1 MEKGSCLTKYKKCI
15 SILLLSFCAVLVVI
29 CVFELIVNFY
39 PNNQVKITNDGV
51 CVNVKQVKIT
61 NDGVCVN
68 VKLVDRVSLN
78 DNDIDKLSTKIALSG
93 DTSQGELGELVRVA
107 NDCIMF
113 DYTLNGHKY
122 YISTIGNNIKLIN
135 EDTFRQKT
143 TIVSIKNL
151 DGLKSFRDQVNSG
164 DTFSNSTVKLSSN
177 IKLESSNWEPIG
189 KYGWRVTI
197 GECTK
202 AHFDGVFDGN
212 NKTISD
218 LVLKVTS
225 PSDYAYLNR
234 GNSFYVGFFGLLKG
248 TVKNLYFT
256 NVKCDFYNPNDD
268 FNTRKANIIKG
279 FNLNTEDDVFN
290 TGYDVPFSVGCLA
303 GSAVNATISNVKIN
317 NSYIKFIH
325 TNSTDTTMSGI
336 REFYHVGGL
345 TGVSLNS
352 EFNNCDVAVNI
363 STIVQ
368 DLLGTPH
375 LEEGTTFCVGG
386 VSGGSV
392 TMGDIYDT
400 STYSCSTY
408 TNCLFNGK
416 LQCVGRATKVMIGG
430 ISAGELYKEEQ
441 DETFKSCVV
450 RNTSESIYLYIQP
463 NAEMLTKENNNNR
476 MYCYCYVSII
486 STSQYKF
493 CSIPEELNPF
503 PSTSPKGSQ
512 NAKVNEQGGVST
524 ISLNSRLRQ
533 NTLLFSPF
541 NGKSDAKTYGKNV
554 DF

>member
-1 MEKGSCLTKYKKCI
+1 MEKGGSLTKYKKCI
-15 SILLLSFCAVLVVI
+15 SILLLSFCAVLMVI
-29 CVFELIVNFY
+29 CVCELIVNFY
-39 PNNQVKITNDGV
+39 PSN
-51 CVNVKQVKIT
+51 QVKIT

-107 NDCIMF
+107 NDSIMF
-113 DYTLNGHKY
+113 DYTLNGQKY

-143 TIVSIKNL
+143 TIVSIINL
-151 DGLKSFRDQVNSG
+151 NGLKSFRDQVNSG

-177 IKLESSNWEPIG
+177 IKLESSNWKPIG
-189 KYGWRVTI
+189 KYGWRVSI
-197 GECTK
+197 GSERTE

-225 PSDYAYLNR
+225 SNDYAYLDH
-234 GNSFYVGFFGLLKG
+234 GNSFHVGFFGLLKG

-256 NVKCDFYNPNDD
+256 NVKCDFYNPNDN
-268 FNTRKANIIKG
+268 FNSRKANIING
-279 FNLNTEDDVFN
+279 FNFN
-290 TGYDVPFSVGCLA
+290 TGWDVPFSVGCLA

-325 TNSTDTTMSGI
+325 TNSTNTTSAGI

-352 EFNNCDVAVNI
+352 KFNNCDVAVNI

-368 DLLGTPH
+368 DLLGNPH
-375 LEEGTTFCVGG
+375 IKEGTTFCVGG

-392 TMGDIYDT
+392 TMGDIYET

-416 LQCVGRATKVMIGG
+416 LQCVGRATKVMMGG
-430 ISAGELYKEEQ
+430 ISAGELYKGQ

-463 NAEMLTKENNNNR
+463 NGEMIVRENYNNK

-486 STSQYKF
+486 STSQYKLG
-493 CSIPEELNPF
+493 SILEGLNPF
-503 PSTSPKGSQ
+503 PSMSPQGSK

-524 ISLNSRLRQ
+524 ISLNSRLGQ
-533 NTLLFSPF
+533 NTLLFSAF
-541 NGKSDAKTYGKNV
+541 NGKGDAKTYGTNV
-554 DF
+554 NF